1 MADVFLSYASADRDR
16 VAPIAKALIDAGW
29 SVWWDQH
36 IQAGDEWDRTIEREL
51 EACGVVVALF
61 SETSVES
68 RWVRAEAM
76 FGLEHNKLLP
86 ILMEDIRLPVILQTH
101 RPDMLILMEGGN
113 DILRNHNLAQTK
125 QNLAQMIEQAQQ
137 QSIEVV
143 LVGVPSKSIFSDSA
157 SFYQE
162 LADEYQLVFIDDIIA
177 SLLKSPS
184 LKSDSVHFNELGYQ
198 QLANQ
203 IYTTLQENGAL

>member
-1 MADVFLSYASADRDR
+1 MKYLKIILYVYCILSINACSEQQLQPLTTSAKILAFGDSLTFGKG
-16 VAPIAKALIDAGW
+16 VKKAHSYPSVLAKL
-29 SVWWDQH
+29 S
-36 IQAGDEWDRTIEREL
+36 
-51 EACGVVVALF
+51 
-61 SETSVES
+61 
-68 RWVRAEAM
+68 
-76 FGLEHNKLLP
+76 GLEVINAGISGELTAQGLL
-86 ILMEDIRLPVILQTH
+86 RLPVILQTH